1 MNPSPA
7 PTWVVV
13 AVIAV
18 AVLSACTSKPPPEAL
33 RAVRTAEIRYDK
45 TQETNRY
52 VGTVQSRHEVNEAF
66 RVGGKVVQR
75 KVDVGQKVREGDVL
89 AVLDDTDYRL
99 AVEAAQQQ
107 LAAATTQ
114 ARQAES
120 DRKRLDALKTDGSV
134 SRVRRR
140 EGANR
145 VLTRRPRPPRPKRRK
160 LELARN
166 RLKYTVLRASR
177 SGVVTAVRFEVGQV
191 VAEGQPIVSI
201 ANEGE
206 PEIVADVPEDH
217 LAVFKT
223 SRYKA
228 WLASA
233 PEQTFEVALREL
245 SPQAAAQTRTFRA
258 RLKPVTP
265 RPLPLGATATLVV
278 ERQVGE
284 APTAAIPASA
294 ITQNK
299 GQPAVWVVRRA
310 GTEPLA
316 TVDLISVSFTGIAT
330 TRCSCRG
337 RRPANSSSPPACKRW
352 RRDFVSPCRGRNRA
366 QPTSRRGQVM
376 KSFNLTEWALNH
388 RAIVLFLILAIA
400 IGGVLGFTKLGQL
413 EDPNFSV
420 PSMTVI
426 VIWPGAT
433 AQQIQD
439 ELLNRMEKK
448 FEQLDHFEK
457 VKTYARQGYGGMTIT
472 VVGGTSHEDQRE
484 AWYQAR
490 KKFSDIKLELPEGV
504 IGPIFNDEYGDV
516 TGLLYAVKGDGVNLA
531 NLSDTAEDIKRR
543 LLKVPMVK
551 KVDIYGKQAK
561 KVYVEFS
568 NERLAAL
575 GITPLQIAESLRNQN
590 SVLASGQ
597 VDTHGDRVLVRVSG
611 QFNSL
616 DDIRNVPV
624 AAGGRLLKLGDFTT
638 ITRGYEDPP
647 TYTVRHNGQ
656 QVLMLGITMTNDGNI
671 VDLGKAIEKAVAN
684 VQTELPYGVEL
695 ERVADQ
701 PTVVSESIWEFER
714 SLMEALAIVLAVCL
728 LSLGWRTGIVVGL
741 SVPIVLGVV
750 ALVMLAMGWN
760 LERVSLGSLI
770 IALGL
775 LVDDGIIAVEMMV
788 VKMEEGWDR
797 LKAAAY
803 SYAATA
809 MPRLTGAL
817 ITVAAFMPIGFSKS
831 TTGEYAGGIFWIVGT
846 AVLFSW
852 VVSGII
858 TPYLAVNMLPKD
870 FGKHH
875 GGDPYDTPF
884 YRRLRR
890 WIDLAI
896 ERRWWVIGI
905 TVAALAVA
913 IAGSRFVPQQFFPNS
928 SRPELVVELTLKEGA
943 SFAAT
948 TEKVKKMEA
957 VLKKDEDVR
966 FYTAYTGAGQPRF
979 YLSLNPELP
988 NPGYAVF
995 IVMTRD
1001 MEARERVRSR
1011 LMASVDEQFP
1021 EVWVRV
1027 TRLELGPPVGFPVQF
1042 RVVGPD
1048 TQVVRS
1054 IAREVEAVVASSPKV
1069 RDVQLDWNDPVRTLR
1084 VDLDQDKARAL
1095 GLAPADVAFVTQT
1108 VMNGAT
1114 MSHLREHEDL
1124 IDIVARAVPSERLD
1138 LDTLKNVNLYT
1149 REGTV
1154 VPLSQVARVRYELEE
1169 PVLWR
1174 RNRDMAITVRADVK
1188 DGEQGVSVTQEIR
1201 PMLKDIEA
1209 KLPFGYRIDVGG
1221 AVEESDKANRALM
1234 AVFPVMLVTILTIL
1248 MLQLQ
1253 SFSRM
1258 FMVFLTAPLGLI
1270 GVVAALLIFQ
1280 APLGFVAI
1288 LGVTALCGM
1297 IMRNAVILV
1306 DQVQA
1311 EMAEGRDPWNAVLE
1325 AAVHRT
1331 RPVALTA
1338 AATVLAMIPLTRSVF
1353 WGPMAIAIMGGL
1365 TVATLLTI
1373 FFVPALYAAWFRVER
1388 AAAPNPPMPSAAA
1401 APA

>member
-1 MNPSPA
+1 
-7 PTWVVV
+7 
-13 AVIAV
+13 
-18 AVLSACTSKPPPEAL
+18 
-33 RAVRTAEIRYDK
+33 
-45 TQETNRY
+45 
-52 VGTVQSRHEVNEAF
+52 
-66 RVGGKVVQR
+66 
-75 KVDVGQKVREGDVL
+75 
-89 AVLDDTDYRL
+89 
-99 AVEAAQQQ
+99 
-107 LAAATTQ
+107 
-114 ARQAES
+114 
-120 DRKRLDALKTDGSV
+120 
-134 SRVRRR
+134 
-140 EGANR
+140 
-145 VLTRRPRPPRPKRRK
+145 
-160 LELARN
+160 
-166 RLKYTVLRASR
+166 
-177 SGVVTAVRFEVGQV
+177 
-191 VAEGQPIVSI
+191 
-201 ANEGE
+201 
-206 PEIVADVPEDH
+206 
-217 LAVFKT
+217 
-223 SRYKA
+223 
-228 WLASA
+228 
-233 PEQTFEVALREL
+233 
-245 SPQAAAQTRTFRA
+245 
-258 RLKPVTP
+258 
-265 RPLPLGATATLVV
+265 
-278 ERQVGE
+278 
-284 APTAAIPASA
+284 
-294 ITQNK
+294 
-299 GQPAVWVVRRA
+299 
-310 GTEPLA
+310 
-316 TVDLISVSFTGIAT
+316 
-330 TRCSCRG
+330 
-337 RRPANSSSPPACKRW
+337 
-352 RRDFVSPCRGRNRA
+352 
-366 QPTSRRGQVM
+366 M
-376 KSFNLTEWALNH
+376 KSFNLTEWALSH
-388 RAIVLFLILAIA
+388 RAIVLFLILVIG
-400 IGGVLGFTKLGQL
+400 IGGVLGFKKLGQL

-420 PSMTVI
+420 PSMTAL

-439 ELLNRMEKK
+439 EVLNRMEKK

-457 VKTYARQGYGGMTIT
+457 VVTYARQGYGGMTIT
-472 VVGGTSHEDQRE
+472 VKGGTSHEDQRE

-490 KKFSDIKLELPEGV
+490 KKFSDIKLELPDGV

-516 TGLLYAVKGDGVNLA
+516 TGLLYAVKGDGVSMWE
-531 NLSDTAEDIKRR
+531 LSDAAEDIKRR

-551 KVDIYGKQAK
+551 KVDLYGKQAK
-561 KVYVEFS
+561 KIYVEFS

-575 GITPLQIAESLRNQN
+575 GVTPLMIAESLHNQN
-590 SVLASGQ
+590 SLLASGQ
-597 VDTHGDRVLVRVSG
+597 FDTNGDRVLVRVSG

-616 DDIRNVPV
+616 DDIRNVPIS
-624 AAGGRLLKLGDFTT
+624 AGGRVIKLGDFTT
-638 ITRGYEDPP
+638 IARGYEDPP

-656 QVLMLGITMTNDGNI
+656 QVLMLGIVMTNDGNI
-671 VDLGKAIEKAVAN
+671 VDLGKSLEKVIAN
-684 VQTELPYGVEL
+684 IQTELPYGIEL

-750 ALVMLAMGWN
+750 ALVMLAAGWN

-788 VKMEEGWDR
+788 VKMEGGWDR
-797 LKAAAY
+797 LKAAAF

-846 AVLFSW
+846 AVVLSW

-858 TPYLAVNMLPKD
+858 TPYLAVNMLSKD
-870 FGKHH
+870 FGKGHH

-884 YRRLRR
+884 YRRLRG
-890 WIDLAI
+890 WIDFAI
-896 ERRWWVIGI
+896 ERRWLVIGM
-905 TVAALAVA
+905 TVAALGVA
-913 IAGSRFVPQQFFPNS
+913 IAASKFVPQQFFPNS
-928 SRPELVVELTLKEGA
+928 SRPELVVELRLKEGA

-948 TEKVKKMEA
+948 TEQVKKMEA

-966 FYTAYTGAGQPRF
+966 FFTAYTGAGQPRF

-988 NPGYAVF
+988 NPGYAAF
-995 IVMTRD
+995 IVMTKD
-1001 MEARERVRSR
+1001 TKARERVRSR
-1011 LMASVDEQFP
+1011 LMESVNEQFP
-1021 EVWVRV
+1021 QMWVRV

-1048 TQVVRS
+1048 TQKVRS
-1054 IAREVEAVVASSPKV
+1054 IAREVEAAVASSPKV
-1069 RDVQLDWNDPVRTLR
+1069 RDVQLDWNEPVRSLK

-1095 GLAPADVAFVTQT
+1095 GLAPVDVAFVTQT
-1108 VMNGAT
+1108 FMNGAT
-1114 MSHLREHEDL
+1114 LSQLREHEDL
-1124 IDIVARAVPSERLD
+1124 IDIVARAVPAERLN
-1138 LDTLKNVNLYT
+1138 LDTLKAVNLYT

-1201 PMLKDIEA
+1201 PMVKDIEA

-1234 AVFPVMLVTILTIL
+1234 AVFPVMLITILTIL

-1258 FMVFLTAPLGLI
+1258 FLVFLTAPLGLI
-1270 GVVAALLIFQ
+1270 GVVAALLVFQ

-1288 LGVTALCGM
+1288 LGVTALSGM
-1297 IMRNAVILV
+1297 IMRNSVILV

-1338 AATVLAMIPLTRSVF
+1338 AATVLAMIPLARSIF

-1365 TVATLLTI
+1365 TVATVLTI
-1373 FFVPALYAAWFRVER
+1373 FFVPALYAAWFKVRR
-1388 AAAPNPPMPSAAA
+1388 AGASEAASDAVPPVAAVP
-1401 APA
+1401 APAE

>member
-1 MNPSPA
+1 
-7 PTWVVV
+7 
-13 AVIAV
+13 
-18 AVLSACTSKPPPEAL
+18 
-33 RAVRTAEIRYDK
+33 
-45 TQETNRY
+45 
-52 VGTVQSRHEVNEAF
+52 
-66 RVGGKVVQR
+66 
-75 KVDVGQKVREGDVL
+75 
-89 AVLDDTDYRL
+89 
-99 AVEAAQQQ
+99 
-107 LAAATTQ
+107 
-114 ARQAES
+114 
-120 DRKRLDALKTDGSV
+120 
-134 SRVRRR
+134 
-140 EGANR
+140 
-145 VLTRRPRPPRPKRRK
+145 
-160 LELARN
+160 
-166 RLKYTVLRASR
+166 
-177 SGVVTAVRFEVGQV
+177 
-191 VAEGQPIVSI
+191 
-201 ANEGE
+201 
-206 PEIVADVPEDH
+206 
-217 LAVFKT
+217 
-223 SRYKA
+223 
-228 WLASA
+228 
-233 PEQTFEVALREL
+233 
-245 SPQAAAQTRTFRA
+245 
-258 RLKPVTP
+258 
-265 RPLPLGATATLVV
+265 
-278 ERQVGE
+278 
-284 APTAAIPASA
+284 
-294 ITQNK
+294 
-299 GQPAVWVVRRA
+299 
-310 GTEPLA
+310 
-316 TVDLISVSFTGIAT
+316 
-330 TRCSCRG
+330 
-337 RRPANSSSPPACKRW
+337 
-352 RRDFVSPCRGRNRA
+352 
-366 QPTSRRGQVM
+366 M

-420 PSMTVI
+420 PSMTVM

-433 AQQIQD
+433 AQQVQD

-457 VKTYARQGYGGMTIT
+457 VKTFARQGFGGMTLT
-472 VVGGTSHEDQRE
+472 VAGGTSHEDQRE

-516 TGLLYAVKGDGVNLA
+516 TGLLYAVKGDGVDLA

-551 KVDIYGKQAK
+551 KVDIFGKQAK

-597 VDTHGDRVLVRVSG
+597 VDTRGDRVLVRVSG
-611 QFNSL
+611 QFNNL

-638 ITRGYEDPP
+638 ISRGYEDPP

-750 ALVMLAMGWN
+750 ALVMLADG
-760 LERVSLGSLI
+760 LEPRARLARLADHRARAAGGRRHHRGRDDDREDGRRHGSP
-770 IALGL
+770 
-775 LVDDGIIAVEMMV
+775 
-788 VKMEEGWDR
+788 EGGR
-797 LKAAAY
+797 LFVRRDCDAAADRC
-803 SYAATA
+803 AHH
-809 MPRLTGAL
+809 G
-817 ITVAAFMPIGFSKS
+817 AAFMPIGFSKS

-846 AVLFSW
+846 AVLLSW

-884 YRRLRR
+884 YRRLRP

-896 ERRWWVIGI
+896 ARRWWVIGI

-913 IAGSRFVPQQFFPNS
+913 IAGMKFVPQQFFPNS
-928 SRPELVVELTLKEGA
+928 SRPELVVELTLKEGS

-957 VLKKDEDVR
+957 VLKEDADIR

-995 IVMTRD
+995 VVMTRD

-1021 EVWVRV
+1021 DVWVRV

-1054 IAREVEAVVASSPKV
+1054 IAREVQAVVASSPKV

-1138 LDTLKNVNLYT
+1138 LDTLKDVNLYT

-1154 VPLSQVARVRYELEE
+1154 VPLSQVARVRSELEE

-1188 DGEQGVSVTQEIR
+1188 DGEQGVSATQEIR
-1201 PMLKDIEA
+1201 PLLKNIEA

-1234 AVFPVMLVTILTIL
+1234 AVAPVMLVTILTIL

-1373 FFVPALYAAWFRVER
+1373 FFVPALYAAWFRVQR
-1388 AAAPNPPMPSAAA
+1388 TAAGKAADDA
-1401 APA
+1401 VPTGCVGASPGRMKRP